1 MAKLTFIYG
10 AMNSG
15 KSDSL
20 IKTAYNYSEQGL
32 NVVTIKPAA
41 DTKSKLRIT
50 ARAGGSRLVD
60 IIASADTDLEAEVL
74 KLAKNKKLNCVLVDE
89 AQFLNPAQIDQLY
102 RTSKLSQISV
112 VAFGLRTDFKTKL
125 FAGSKRLLEIA
136 DSIEKLVT
144 MCRCGEQAEFNCR
157 FRDEQPVFDG
167 DQIAIDGKSKT
178 SYSSLCGACYHHAKL
193 KSSNSKK
200 VSYV

>member
-102 RTSKLSQISV
+102 RTSKLNQISV